1 MSDFAFDDGGMR
13 DAGPPQRQRNASLG
27 SAEAEE
33 IFMAFDTRI
42 VRRFAA
48 FLRPHPWYL
57 VGAVVA
63 AIISAIAQLA
73 QPLMIGQAITVA
85 TSGRGMDHPFHVWAP
100 AFLSGGAGYFTL
112 TQIDIVC
119 VEFGLSFIVFTIT
132 SIVSQS
138 MSTRLAQKV
147 IFDLRRAMF
156 DHFQSI
162 SLSYMDKTHVGRVM
176 SRLQGD
182 VNALQDFLESTTSSI
197 SDVITLIG
205 IAIMLLVMN
214 WKLGLLT
221 MLVLPALIGI
231 RAIWLPFSKKTFRAA
246 RDASSIANGA
256 LAENIN
262 GIRTVQETR
271 REAMNFELYEE
282 KARDF
287 LKTSVDSAGIAS
299 LMTPTVS
306 ILTGF
311 AMAVIIVVGGS
322 EVINATLDIG
332 AMVAYVTF
340 VQRFFEPVRMLS
352 MQYTAFQRAM
362 AAGYRVFE
370 VLDVPVTITNKP
382 NAEELTDETPTIEF
396 DHVTFGY
403 DPARPVLRD
412 VSFKVKPKQVV
423 ALVGPTG
430 SGKTSII
437 SLVRR
442 FYEVT
447 EGAVRVGGHDVRDV
461 TLESLGK
468 TIGMVLQ
475 EPFLFTGTIEENIRY
490 ASDATHDQV
499 VAAAKA
505 VRADDFIMRLP
516 HGYDTQLG
524 QRGRNISLGQR
535 QLLSFARALV
545 IDPKILIL
553 DEATANIDSFTEL
566 EIQRALKALMA
577 GRTCLVIAHRLATVR
592 DADEII
598 VLQAGKI
605 VEQGPHERLVE
616 QNGLY
621 AKLYA
626 SSHGSFDDMPGEGE
640 DRADRQVAM
649 AT

>member
-1 MSDFAFDDGGMR
+1 MSDFAFDEGGMG
-13 DAGPPQRQRNASLG
+13 AGGGGGGGRRRPNANLG

-33 IFMAFDTRI
+33 IFMALDTR
-42 VRRFAA
+42 VARRFAK
-48 FLRPHPWYL
+48 FLAPHPWYL
-57 VGAVVA
+57 IGAVVA
-63 AIISAIAQLA
+63 AIGSSAAQLV
-73 QPLMIGQAITVA
+73 QPLMLGQAVTVA
-85 TSGRGMDHPFHVWAP
+85 TSGKALETVSMFGLK
-100 AFLSGGAGYFTL
+100 LSR
-112 TQIDIVC
+112 IDVVC
-119 VEFGLSFIVFTIT
+119 VEFALSFIVFTAT

-138 MSTRLAQKV
+138 MSTKLAQKV

-156 DHFQSI
+156 EHFQTI
-162 SLSYMDKTHVGRVM
+162 SLSYMDKTHVGRIM

-197 SDVITLIG
+197 GDILMLFG
-205 IAIMLLVMN
+205 IVAVLLVKDL
-214 WKLGLLT
+214 KLGLLT
-221 MLVLPALIGI
+221 LLVLPALIGI

-256 LAENIN
+256 LAENIS
-262 GIRTVQETR
+262 GVRTVQETR

-282 KARDF
+282 KARE
-287 LKTSVDSAGIAS
+287 TMRTQIDSAGLAA
-299 LMTPTVS
+299 LMSPTVS
-306 ILTGF
+306 ILTGI
-311 AMAVIIVVGGS
+311 AMAIIIVVGGS
-322 EVINATLDIG
+322 EVIGDTLALG
-332 AMVAYVTF
+332 VMVAYVGY
-340 VQRFFEPVRMLS
+340 VQKFFEPVRVLS
-352 MQYTAFQRAM
+352 MQYTAFQRAT
-362 AAGYRVFE
+362 AAANRVFE
-370 VLDVPVTITNKP
+370 VMDVPLTVTNRAGAIALHEDN
-382 NAEELTDETPTIEF
+382 PTIEF

-403 DPARPVLRD
+403 DPNRPVLKD
-412 VSFKVKPKQVV
+412 VSFKVKPRQVV

-442 FYEVT
+442 FYEVN
-447 EGAVRVGGHDVRDV
+447 EGAVKIAGHDVRDV

-490 ASDATHDQV
+490 ASGASHEQV
-499 VAAAKA
+499 VAAATA
-505 VRADDFIMRLP
+505 VRAHDFIIRLP
-516 HGYDTQLG
+516 EGYDSHLG

-598 VLQAGKI
+598 VLQQGKI
-605 VEQGPHERLVE
+605 VEQGPHDLLMTKG
-616 QNGLY
+616 GLY

-626 SSHGSFDDMPGEGE
+626 SSHGSFDDLPGEGE
-640 DRADRQVAM
+640 RRADREVM
-649 AT
+649 MT